1 MREGKG
7 GDKMGGV
14 IFGLI
19 VATMGW
25 FVTGFL
31 DLSWISELLSKLFG

>member
-1 MREGKG
+1 
-7 GDKMGGV
+7 MGGV

-19 VATMGW
+19 AATLGW

-31 DLSWISELLSKLFG
+31 DLASLFELIKNLF